1 MVDAAFKKIKTNP
14 QAGEVEAIRWEILVA
29 QKQQQKIYLKKK
41 KSTLSW
47 NATPNHQPSMLN
59 KPTQV
64 RKIKVA
70 FGNLNLDL
78 DLDLNFKCLS
88 FKSID
93 FKYNFKYI
101 DTKGLKL
108 LVDSVKSKSLIF

>member
-1 MVDAAFKKIKTNP
+1 MGNFGGIETTTKNLFK
-14 QAGEVEAIRWEILVA
+14 
-29 QKQQQKIYLKKK
+29 KKK

-101 DTKGLKL
+101 DIKGLKF

>member
-1 MVDAAFKKIKTNP
+1 MRHLKKLKPIHR
-14 QAGEVEAIRWEILVA
+14 QVRL
-29 QKQQQKIYLKKK
+29 KQLGGNFGGIETTTTTTTKKKK

-78 DLDLNFKCLS
+78 DLNFKCLS
-88 FKSID
+88 FKSIN

>member
-14 QAGEVEAIRWEILVA
+14 QAGEVEAIRW
-29 QKQQQKIYLKKK
+29 KFWWHRNNNNNNNPKKK

-64 RKIKVA
+64 RKIKVV

-78 DLDLNFKCLS
+78 DLNFKCLR

-101 DTKGLKL
+101 DTKGLKF
-108 LVDSVKSKSLIF
+108 LVDSVKSKSLKF

>member
-14 QAGEVEAIRWEILVA
+14 WQVRL
-29 QKQQQKIYLKKK
+29 KQLGGNFGGIETTTTTTTKKKK

-64 RKIKVA
+64 RKIKVV
-70 FGNLNLDL
+70 FGNLNLN
-78 DLDLNFKCLS
+78 LDLNFKCLS

-101 DTKGLKL
+101 DTKGLKF

>member
-1 MVDAAFKKIKTNP
+1 MQHLKKLKPIHR
-14 QAGEVEAIRWEILVA
+14 QVRL
-29 QKQQQKIYLKKK
+29 KQLGGNFGGIETTTTTTTQKKK

-64 RKIKVA
+64 RKIKVV

-78 DLDLNFKCLS
+78 DLNFKCLR

-101 DTKGLKL
+101 DTKGLKF